1 MLVSPTV
8 PLTAPL
14 LGRAGMADPL
24 ARPRTDW
31 WTVEANLAAIP
42 AASVPVGLG
51 GGLPVGVQLMT
62 AHGEDA
68 RIYRV
73 GAALEAALVRL
84 TAAARSRS
92 ARARVGPGVDPD
104 APSAG
109 PA

>member
-42 AASVPVGLG
+42 AASVPAGLG

-62 AHGEDA
+62 AHDEDA

-73 GAALEAALVRL
+73 GAALEAAL
-84 TAAARSRS
+84 AAVPAR
-92 ARARVGPGVDPD
+92 
-104 APSAG
+104 
-109 PA
+109 